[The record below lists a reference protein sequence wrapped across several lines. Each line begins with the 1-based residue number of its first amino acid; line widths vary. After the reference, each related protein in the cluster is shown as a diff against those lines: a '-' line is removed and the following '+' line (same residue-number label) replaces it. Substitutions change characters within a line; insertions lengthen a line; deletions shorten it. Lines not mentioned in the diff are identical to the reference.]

1 MQSQE
6 TTSYRAPA
14 WLPGGHL
21 QTIYTSLFIHA
32 PPIAYRRERLELP
45 DGDFLD
51 FDWVDGQPGALKDS
65 FQYPLE
71 WYSDPLRAEARV
83 ESYALKDSDPL
94 RAEARVESYALK
106 DSDPLRAEA
115 RVESYAPVV
124 VLFHGLEGSADSPYA
139 RNLMAAVQIRGW
151 HGVVAHFRGCSGE
164 DNRLPR
170 AYFAGDSEDIERILQ
185 QVKSQHVQ
193 APIYAVGVS
202 LGGNAL
208 LKWLGETG
216 DAARILVEAAAGI
229 SAPLDLTAAGH
240 TLDRGFN
247 RRVYTAR
254 FLLTLKAKALRKAA
268 RFPGVLDAKAIAA
281 ATTFREFDTL
291 VTARL
296 HGFRDAED
304 YWLRVSSKPLL
315 KSIRVPTLVINAR
328 NDPFLPAWALPSRD
342 ETSSAVTLDQPAAGG
357 HVAFPCG
364 PFPGN
369 IDWLPRRLM
378 QHFDSQRR

>member
-1 MQSQE
+1 MWAARHPHGPRPSCCIDRPLKLAAE
-6 TTSYRAPA
+6 TAGYHAPV

-21 QTIYTSLFIHA
+21 QTIYASLFIRVA
-32 PPIAYRRERLELP
+32 PVAYRRERLELP

-51 FDWVDGQPGALKDS
+51 FDWVDGQAGS
-65 FQYPLE
+65 
-71 WYSDPLRAEARV
+71 
-83 ESYALKDSDPL
+83 
-94 RAEARVESYALK
+94 
-106 DSDPLRAEA
+106 
-115 RVESYAPVV
+115 PVV
-124 VLFHGLEGSADSPYA
+124 VLFHGLEGSADSHYA
-139 RNLMAAVQIRGW
+139 RDLMAHVGARGW

-170 AYFAGDSEDIERILQ
+170 AYFAGDSEDIERMLRH
-185 QVKSQHVQ
+185 VKIGHPD
-193 APIYAVGVS
+193 APVHAVGVS

-208 LKWLGETG
+208 LKWLGEAG
-216 DAARILVEAAAGI
+216 VAANALVERAAAI
-229 SAPLDLTAAGH
+229 SAPLDLSAAGH

-291 VTARL
+291 VTALL

-315 KSIRVPTLVINAR
+315 KTIAVPTLVINAK
-328 NDPFLPAWALPSRD
+328 NDPFLPAWALPCPADASP
-342 ETSSAVTLDQPAAGG
+342 AVTLEQPDSGG
-357 HVAFPCG
+357 HVAFPLG

-378 QHFDSQRR
+378 QHFDIQRR

>member
-1 MQSQE
+1 MPLPE
-6 TTSYRAPA
+6 NTAYRAPA

-21 QTIYTSLFIHA
+21 QTIYTSLFIRV
-32 PPIAYRRERLELP
+32 PPVAYRRERLELA

-51 FDWVDGQPGALKDS
+51 FDWVDGV
-65 FQYPLE
+65 
-71 WYSDPLRAEARV
+71 AE
-83 ESYALKDSDPL
+83 
-94 RAEARVESYALK
+94 
-106 DSDPLRAEA
+106 
-115 RVESYAPVV
+115 APVV
-124 VLFHGLEGSADSPYA
+124 VLFHGLEGSADSHYA
-139 RNLMAAVQIRGW
+139 RDLMARIQTRGW

-170 AYFAGDSEDIERILQ
+170 AYFAGDSADIERMLRH
-185 QVKSQHVQ
+185 VKSRHPD
-193 APIYAVGVS
+193 APVYAAGVS

-208 LKWLGETG
+208 LKWLGEQG
-216 DAARILVEAAAGI
+216 ESARLLVARAAGV
-229 SAPLDLTAAGH
+229 SAPLDLSAAGH
-240 TLDRGFN
+240 TLDHGFN

-268 RFPGVLDAKAIAA
+268 RFPGLLDAEAIAA

-291 VTARL
+291 VTALL

-315 KSIRVPTLVINAR
+315 KTIAVPTLVINAK
-328 NDPFLPAWALPSRD
+328 NDPFLPARVLPTAADVSP
-342 ETSSAVTLDQPAAGG
+342 AVTLEQPDTGG
-357 HVAFPCG
+357 HVAFPSG

-378 QHFDSQRR
+378 QHFETQRR